1 MVGCALQVAPE
12 AGSGLE
18 ELSTG
23 VALYGGVGLC
33 FVGLGLA
40 LLARRLLNKHW
51 PGYVPAVPVSL
62 GYLLAGVL
70 AYGLGTLAGLACLI
84 GEPTGEASPYPWRL
98 PALLGVST
106 LANLAMVAVV
116 WAWARTRTGA
126 LGLGLA
132 GASRAWAAG
141 SGLWLLCLPLLFGL
155 SVIWQWILLQWS
167 GEVLSQVVVGYFEDT
182 SGAALAV
189 AALLGIVVI
198 PFLEEVIFRG
208 FLQSALVSRLGARLG
223 VILTA
228 LLFALLHG
236 LPSFV
241 PILALA
247 LLLGEL
253 RQRTGSL
260 WASYAVHL
268 FHNGLQ
274 IAILA
279 SGLQAN

>member
-1 MVGCALQVAPE
+1 MVRCGLQAASE
-12 AGSGLE
+12 AESGLE
-18 ELSTG
+18 ELSTW
-23 VALYGGVGLC
+23 LPFGGVGWC
-33 FVGLGLA
+33 AVGLGLA
-40 LLARRLLNKHW
+40 LLARGPLNKQW
-51 PGYVPAVPVSL
+51 PGYAPAVPVSL

-70 AYGLGTLAGLACLI
+70 AYGVGTLVGLACFI
-84 GEPTGEASPYPWRL
+84 GEPTGEGSPDPWRL
-98 PALLGVST
+98 PALLGVSA
-106 LANLAMVAVV
+106 LGNLAMAAVV

-141 SGLWLLCLPLLFGL
+141 SGVWLLCLPLLLGL
-155 SVIWQWILLQWS
+155 SVVWQWILLQWS
-167 GEVLSQVVVGYFEDT
+167 GEVLSQAVVEYFEDT

-189 AALLGIVVI
+189 AALLGIVVV

-208 FLQSALVSRLGARLG
+208 LLQSALVSRLGARLG

-279 SGLQAN
+279 SGLPAN

>member
-1 MVGCALQVAPE
+1 MVGCVLQVASE
-12 AGSGLE
+12 TESGLE
-18 ELSTG
+18 ALSTW
-23 VALYGGVGLC
+23 LPFGGVGLC
-33 FVGLGLA
+33 IVGLGFA

-51 PGYVPAVPVSL
+51 PGYASAVPVPL
-62 GYLLAGVL
+62 GHLLGGVL
-70 AYGLGTLAGLACLI
+70 AYGLGTLVGLACFI
-84 GEPTGEASPYPWRL
+84 GEPTGEAPPDPWRL

-106 LANLAMVAVV
+106 LGNLAMAAVV

-126 LGLGLA
+126 LGLRLA
-132 GASRAWAAG
+132 GASKAWAAG

-155 SVIWQWILLQWS
+155 SVVWQWILLQWR
-167 GEVLSQVVVGYFEDT
+167 GEMLSQVLVGYFEDA
-182 SGAALAV
+182 SGAPLAV

-208 FLQSALVSRLGARLG
+208 LLQSALVSRLGARRG

-236 LPSFV
+236 LSSFV
-241 PILALA
+241 PVLALA

-279 SGLQAN
+279 SGLTAN

>member
-1 MVGCALQVAPE
+1 MVGCVMQVASE
-12 AGSGLE
+12 SQSGLE
-18 ELSTG
+18 KLSTW
-23 VALYGGVGLC
+23 LPFGGVGLC
-33 FVGLGLA
+33 IVGLGLA
-40 LLARRLLNKHW
+40 LLARRLLSKYW
-51 PGYVPAVPVSL
+51 PGYAPAVPVSL

-70 AYGLGTLAGLACLI
+70 AYGLGIFAGIACFI
-84 GEPTGEASPYPWRL
+84 GEPTGEALPDPWLL

-106 LANLAMVAVV
+106 LGSLATVAVV

-126 LGLGLA
+126 VGLGLA
-132 GASRAWAAG
+132 GASKASAAG

-155 SVIWQWILLQWS
+155 SVVWQWILLQWR
-167 GEVLSQVVVGYFEDT
+167 GEMLSQVLVGYFKDA
-182 SGAALAV
+182 SGAPLAV

-208 FLQSALVSRLGARLG
+208 FLQSALVSRLGARFG
-223 VILTA
+223 VILTS

-241 PILALA
+241 PILVLA